1 MVMSL
6 KPILRFAPSPN
17 GYLHLGHAY
26 SALMTHGMAQ
36 AIGGTML
43 LRIEDIDLNRS
54 KPEFVAAIFEDLR
67 WLGLNWPEPVMRQ
80 SDRFAAY
87 AQAFERLVQMGL
99 VYPCFCSRTEV
110 AEQADGTDPDGAPR
124 YGGKCRG
131 ISREVALGRIANGE
145 RAAWRIEMGKA
156 LATQVL
162 PLECHEHEPFLTVS
176 NEHRI
181 TLDERHLTVRR
192 LHPED
197 WGDAVI
203 VRKDTP
209 TSYHLSVVV
218 DDAAQAVS
226 HVTRGRDLYRA
237 TDLQVLLQ
245 KLLDLPTPIYAH
257 HELIRDEGDKKL
269 SKSKGAPA
277 LSSLREAGVTAEEV
291 RRRVGF
297 SEA

>member
-1 MVMSL
+1 MSL

-26 SALMTHGMAQ
+26 SALMIDALSQ
-36 AIGGTML
+36 ALGGTML
-43 LRIEDIDLNRS
+43 LRIEDIDPSRS

-67 WLGLNWPEPVMRQ
+67 WLGLTWPEPVMRQ

-87 AQAFERLVQMGL
+87 TQAFDALGQMGL
-99 VYPCFCSRTEV
+99 AYPCFCSRAEV
-110 AEQADGTDPDGAPR
+110 AAHADGTDPDGAPR
-124 YGGKCRG
+124 YGGTCRA
-131 ISREVALGRIANGE
+131 IARDVALARIAKGE
-145 RAAWRIEMGKA
+145 RAAWRIDMEIA
-156 LATQVL
+156 LQRVKGVL
-162 PLECHEHEPFLTVS
+162 IGHELLPAPTPGALNVH
-176 NEHRI
+176 
-181 TLDERHLTVRR
+181 ERHLTARE

-218 DDAAQAVS
+218 DDAAQSVTHVS
-226 HVTRGRDLYRA
+226 RGLDLYRA

-245 KLLDLPTPIYAH
+245 RLLGLPTPVYAH
-257 HELIRDEGDKKL
+257 HGLILDLEDRKL
-269 SKSKGAPA
+269 SKSKQAPS
-277 LSSLREAGVTAEEV
+277 LLSLREAGWSAADV

-297 SEA
+297 QAAA

>member
-1 MVMSL
+1 MFMSL

-26 SALMTHGMAQ
+26 SALMTHAMAQ
-36 AIGGTML
+36 ALGGTML
-43 LRIEDIDLNRS
+43 LRIEDIDLVRS
-54 KPEFVAAIFEDLR
+54 KPEFITAIFEDLH
-67 WLGLNWPEPVMRQ
+67 WLGLSWPEPVMRQ

-87 AQAFERLVQMGL
+87 AQAFEKLVQTGL

-110 AEQADGTDPDGAPR
+110 AEHSHGIDPDGAPR
-124 YGGKCRG
+124 YGGRCRA
-131 ISREVALGRIANGE
+131 IPRDVALQRIAAGE
-145 RAAWRIEMGKA
+145 RPAWRLDMAAAIRSA
-156 LATQVL
+156 SL
-162 PLECHEHEPFLTVS
+162 PYLVGESERFLYANQQLYFSEPLPR
-176 NEHRI
+176 EIR
-181 TLDERHLTVRR
+181 
-192 LHPED
+192 PED

-218 DDAAQAVS
+218 DDAAQSVS

-245 KLLDLPTPIYAH
+245 RLLDLPTPIYAH
-257 HELIRDEGDKKL
+257 HELIRDDGDKKL
-269 SKSKGAPA
+269 SKSKGAP
-277 LSSLREAGVTAEEV
+277 SLRSLRVAGVTAEEV

-297 SEA
+297 

>member
-1 MVMSL
+1 MSMSL

-26 SALMTHGMAQ
+26 SALMTSAMAQ
-36 AIGGTML
+36 ALGGTML
-43 LRIEDIDLNRS
+43 LRIEDIDLKRS
-54 KPEFVAAIFEDLR
+54 KPEFVGAIFEDLH
-67 WLGLNWPEPVMRQ
+67 WLGLAWPEPVMRQ

-87 AQAFERLVQMGL
+87 AQAFQTLAKMGL

-110 AEQADGTDPDGAPR
+110 AEHAHGTDPDGAPR
-124 YGGKCRG
+124 YGGRCRA
-131 ISREVALGRIANGE
+131 IRREVALARISAGDK
-145 RAAWRIEMGKA
+145 AAWRLDMAAAIRSAA
-156 LATQVL
+156 LPYFVSESERFLRENQRLDVS
-162 PLECHEHEPFLTVS
+162 EPQPR
-176 NEHRI
+176 EIR
-181 TLDERHLTVRR
+181 
-192 LHPED
+192 PED

-218 DDAAQAVS
+218 DDAAQTVS

-245 KLLDLPTPIYAH
+245 KLLGLPTPVYAH
-257 HELIRDEGDKKL
+257 HDLIRDEGDKKL
-269 SKSKGAPA
+269 SKSKGAPS
-277 LSSLREAGVTAEEV
+277 LRSLREAGVTAEEV

-297 SEA
+297 

>member
-1 MVMSL
+1 L

-36 AIGGTML
+36 ALGGTML
-43 LRIEDIDLNRS
+43 LRIEDIDLSRS
-54 KPEFVAAIFEDLR
+54 KPEFTEAIFEDLH
-67 WLGLNWPEPVMRQ
+67 WLGLTWPEPVMRQ

-87 AQAFERLVQMGL
+87 GQAFERLVQMGL

-110 AEQADGTDPDGAPR
+110 ATHAHGTDPDDAPR
-124 YGGKCRG
+124 YGGTCRAMP
-131 ISREVALGRIANGE
+131 REEALERLAKGA
-145 RAAWRIEMGKA
+145 RAAWRIDMK
-156 LATQVL
+156 LAREAVESTLLVHEVL
-162 PLECHEHEPFLTVS
+162 PAPTPAAPG
-176 NEHRI
+176 I
-181 TLDERHLTVRR
+181 DDGHLTLRE

-218 DDAAQAVS
+218 DDAAQEVS

-245 KLLDLPTPIYAH
+245 RLLGLPTPIYAH
-257 HELIRDEGDKKL
+257 HDLIRDEGDRKL
-269 SKSKGAPA
+269 SKSKGAPS
-277 LSSLREAGVTAEEV
+277 LRSLREAGVTAAEV

-297 SEA
+297 D

>member
-26 SALMTHGMAQ
+26 SALMTHAMAQ
-36 AIGGTML
+36 ALGGTML

-54 KPEFVAAIFEDLR
+54 KPEFVAAIFEDLH
-67 WLGLNWPEPVMRQ
+67 WLGLDWPEPVMRQ

-110 AEQADGTDPDGAPR
+110 AQHADGTDPDGAPR
-124 YGGKCRG
+124 YGGTCRA
-131 ISREVALGRIANGE
+131 IPREVAFARMAKGE
-145 RAAWRIEMGKA
+145 HAAWRLDMHKA
-156 LATQVL
+156 LATQIL
-162 PLECHEHEPFLTVS
+162 PLACHEHEPFLTVS
-176 NEHRI
+176 NEHQI
-181 TLDERHLTVRR
+181 ALDERNLTLRE

-218 DDAAQAVS
+218 DDAAQFVS

-245 KLLDLPTPIYAH
+245 RLLDLPTPIYAH

-269 SKSKGAPA
+269 SKSKGAPS
-277 LSSLREAGVTAEEV
+277 LRSLREAGVTADEV

-297 SEA
+297 

>member
-1 MVMSL
+1 MVEGVSMSL

-26 SALMTHGMAQ
+26 SALMTHGLAQ

-43 LRIEDIDLNRS
+43 LRIEDIDLARS
-54 KPEFVAAIFEDLR
+54 KPEFVEAIFEDLR
-67 WLGLNWPEPVMRQ
+67 WLGLDWPEPVVFQ
-80 SDRFAAY
+80 SHRFAAY
-87 AQAFERLVQMGL
+87 AQAFETLVQMGL
-99 VYPCFCSRTEV
+99 LYPCFCSRTEV
-110 AEQADGTDPDGAPR
+110 AEGAVGTDPDGAPR
-124 YGGKCRG
+124 YGGKCRA
-131 ISREVALGRIANGE
+131 ILREVALGRIAAGE
-145 RAAWRIEMGKA
+145 KAAWRLEMTKA
-156 LATQVL
+156 LSVHNPAL
-162 PLECHEHEPFLTVS
+162 SCLEHELFLNV
-176 NEHRI
+176 
-181 TLDERHLTVRR
+181 DERHLTLDERTLTTR
-192 LHPED
+192 TLHPED

-218 DDAAQAVS
+218 DDAAQSVS

-269 SKSKGAPA
+269 SKSKGAPS
-277 LSSLREAGVTAEEV
+277 LRSLREMGMTAAEV
-291 RRRVGF
+291 RARVGF
-297 SEA
+297 